1 MDIDRIDPTFLHNM
15 QELLGGEYTDYLH
28 ALADEPSKGL
38 RANTLK
44 VDKSTLRTLLG
55 NYEKDSP
62 LCVDGLLCNEGI
74 GYGKHPYHHAGLY
87 YMQDPSAMSA
97 VEAGKQYIGQ
107 RVLDMCAAPGG
118 KSTQLAAAMQGKGI
132 LVCNEVVFQRAK
144 ILRSNIERLGIRNAL
159 VVSNQPSDLE
169 NLLSGYFDTVVVDA
183 PCSGEGMLRK
193 EPEAA
198 LNWSEK
204 NVQACAKRQYE
215 ILLSADKTLC
225 KGGTLIYSTCT
236 LNKHENEEVIFKF
249 LKERDYITLPPNPDL
264 RSVTREGYDGLNDAV
279 RIFPQDGIGEG
290 HFVCVMKKQ
299 GGKIECP
306 TKFISPY
313 SDAKGYGFESM
324 YGELTEEKLFGDVRL
339 FGKSIYVLPEQL
351 PIVKGLNVLYA
362 GVEGATLENKRII
375 PHNALIHT
383 LDASKMRAKIDFSAQ
398 SEEIR
403 RYLKG
408 EEVPAHADFKG
419 YGSICAD
426 GYSLGLVKSVS
437 GVLKNHYPKGLRQ

>member
-1 MDIDRIDPTFLHNM
+1 MDIKRIDPTFLRNM
-15 QELLGGEYTDYLH
+15 QELLGSEYTEYLH
-28 ALADEPSKGL
+28 ALACEPSKGV

-44 VDKSTLRTLLG
+44 VDRSTLRTLLG
-55 NYEKDSP
+55 NDEKVSP
-62 LCVDGLLCNEGI
+62 LCSEGLLCKEGI
-74 GYGKHPYHHAGLY
+74 AYGKHPYHHAGLY

-97 VEAGKQYIGQ
+97 VEAGKKYIGT
-107 RVLDMCAAPGG
+107 RVLDMCSAPGG

-132 LVCNEVVFQRAK
+132 LVCNEVIFQRAK
-144 ILRSNIERLGIRNAL
+144 ILRSNLERLGIRNAL
-159 VVSNQPSDLE
+159 VISNKPSDLE

-204 NVQACAKRQYE
+204 NVQTCAKRQYE

-225 KGGTLIYSTCT
+225 MGGTLIYSTCT
-236 LNKHENEEVIFKF
+236 LNKHENEEVIDKF
-249 LKERDYITLPPNPDL
+249 LKDRHYITLPPDPIV

-279 RIFPQDGIGEG
+279 RIFPQDGRGEG
-290 HFVCVMKKQ
+290 HFVCVMRKL
-299 GGKIECP
+299 GGDIERT

-313 SDAKGYGFESM
+313 STAKGVGFESM
-324 YGELTEEKLFGDVRL
+324 YRELTEEELFGEVRI
-339 FGKSIYVLPEQL
+339 FGNSIYILPEQL

-362 GVEGATLENKRII
+362 GVEGALLENKRII

-398 SEEIR
+398 SDEIR

-408 EEVPAHADFKG
+408 EEVNASADFKG

-426 GYSLGLVKSVS
+426 GYNLGLVKSVS